1 MMKLPTDFTSTVGSV
16 IFVAPGKLSLS
27 LKGPGEF
34 AHFYFNVDD
43 YDLDVKFGDIV
54 VVEYRRNPFAQDY
67 AEIRSL
73 FHLPYV
79 N

>member
-1 MMKLPTDFTSTVGSV
+1 MKLPTDYTTTVGRV
-16 IFVAPGKLSLS
+16 IAHHPGKLSLS

-34 AHFYFNVDD
+34 AHFYFRADTFN
-43 YDLDVKFGDIV
+43 LDVTLGDIV

-73 FHLPYV
+73 FHLPYM